1 MARLTTKDLAAALLE
16 IEKHGG
22 RFTDE
27 TRDRLTD
34 AVSDD
39 QADDESSPDED
50 AEPSKADDATKKASA
65 SKGASK

>member
-1 MARLTTKDLAAALLE
+1 MAARLTTKDLAAALLE

-39 QADDESSPDED
+39 QADDESSTD
-50 AEPSKADDATKKASA
+50 DDATKKASTN
-65 SKGASK
+65 KGASK